1 MSFRQL
7 IGHRRLLELLARA
20 VARETLPP
28 SLLFAG
34 PVGVGKFASAAA
46 LAEVLNCE
54 SPVRPGED
62 LVASSFE
69 LDACDACR
77 SCRRL
82 VRAVEALA
90 HGEEAAL
97 DCLRVL
103 KPDERGSI
111 KTDPVR
117 DLIATTAFRPFDGR
131 RRVVVLD
138 TADALEVPAQNAL
151 LKVLEEPPA
160 GTVFVLVTA
169 RPDALLP
176 TVRSRCPRLRFGP
189 LSDDDIVDYLV
200 RERGVSQVDARAQ
213 VAEADGSLGLALE
226 IGSVGALE
234 AREVAS
240 AVLEQ
245 IASDDAPASRLAAA
259 QTLIGKAA
267 VGTARKSATAAT
279 RAQISTRLQAL
290 SRMLRDMQVV
300 SSRADDRWLAHHDLA
315 PALARLAGAFDGQR
329 VSRAFTAVD
338 RAQFALERN
347 VSHKAVADW
356 LAFEL

>member
-1 MSFRQL
+1 
-7 IGHRRLLELLARA
+7 
-20 VARETLPP
+20 
-28 SLLFAG
+28 
-34 PVGVGKFASAAA
+34 
-46 LAEVLNCE
+46 
-54 SPVRPGED
+54 
-62 LVASSFE
+62 
-69 LDACDACR
+69 
-77 SCRRL
+77 
-82 VRAVEALA
+82 
-90 HGEEAAL
+90 
-97 DCLRVL
+97 
-103 KPDERGSI
+103 
-111 KTDPVR
+111 
-117 DLIATTAFRPFDGR
+117 
-131 RRVVVLD
+131 
-138 TADALEVPAQNAL
+138 
-151 LKVLEEPPA
+151 
-160 GTVFVLVTA
+160 
-169 RPDALLP
+169 
-176 TVRSRCPRLRFGP
+176 
-189 LSDDDIVDYLV
+189 
-200 RERGVSQVDARAQ
+200 VSQVDARAQ